1 MNKQINIARAIF
13 ACREC
18 ITEEVNVMIN
28 RGAECEQN
36 LHINNRG
43 KQLDLDGSYLLNF
56 AFNLATKELF
66 GHLRFVNMK

>member
-43 KQLDLDGSYLLNF
+43 K
-56 AFNLATKELF
+56 
-66 GHLRFVNMK
+66 